1 MYSISI
7 CTHIQHIFTIAGQ
20 RRYHIAP
27 YIDEVPEFMCLRIE
41 ADNALPHRTQIKYVA
56 DAGDIVVRAKMLVFY
71 YIMIRGDFLVG
82 KCQGIKP
89 VVGSYPKS
97 AIFTKI

>member
-7 CTHIQHIFTIAGQ
+7 CTHIQHIFTITGQ

-41 ADNALPHRTQIKYVA
+41 ADNALPHRTQIKYIA

-71 YIMIRGDFLVG
+71 YIMIRGDFLVCFCCIVSKAVLSFYKRG
-82 KCQGIKP
+82 
-89 VVGSYPKS
+89 
-97 AIFTKI
+97 